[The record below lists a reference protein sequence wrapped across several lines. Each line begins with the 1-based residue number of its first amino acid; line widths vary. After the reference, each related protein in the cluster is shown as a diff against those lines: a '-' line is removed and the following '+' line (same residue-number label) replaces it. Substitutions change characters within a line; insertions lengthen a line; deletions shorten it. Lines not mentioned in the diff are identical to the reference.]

1 MNILDQEILLDL
13 FHRYYL
19 FFASCVF
26 LLAFIL
32 TWYFTPKVLWVSREK
47 NMMKEVNERSSHST
61 AIPPFGGV
69 AFFLVLVLIISVLQA
84 LRTSPTGNHLIIGLT
99 FLFMAGLKDDLVI
112 SSAKLKFVSQ
122 LFAAGF
128 IIFSPEL
135 QLTSLHGF
143 LGIFEIPIVL
153 GYLFKVLIVVAL
165 INAYNLIDGIDGLAG
180 ISGIVISITY
190 ALVFYATGHPYFV
203 LLSLTVAGILAAFL
217 RFNFSRGRRKM
228 FMGDGGSLVIGFM
241 IAFLSLK
248 VLVMKPYEPLM
259 QEGFIPE
266 NRLLFTLAVLFIP
279 IFDTLRVI
287 VIRLLN
293 GKTPFEA
300 DRNHMHHVLIDNG
313 LSHKKASLVLGGL
326 NLSVIIIYMML
337 SRDLKSVGMSLAML
351 GIILAVA
358 LAFNALKR
366 KAIKRR
372 KPANLFMEVK
382 EDSRPNKMN
391 MSPKYQE

>member
-1 MNILDQEILLDL
+1 MNILDQDILLDL

-19 FFASCVF
+19 FFAGCVF
-26 LLAFIL
+26 LLAFVL

-47 NMMKEVNERSSHST
+47 NMMKEINDRSSHST

-69 AFFLVLVLIISVLQA
+69 AFFLVLVLVISVLQA

-122 LFAAGF
+122 LFVAGF

-143 LGIFEIPIVL
+143 WGIFEIPMVL
-153 GYLFKVLIVVAL
+153 GYAFKVLIVVAL

-180 ISGIVISITY
+180 ILGIVISLTY
-190 ALVFYATGHPYFV
+190 AMVFYATGHPYFV
-203 LLSLTVAGILAAFL
+203 LLSLTVAGLLSAFL

-248 VLVMKPYEPLM
+248 ILVMQPYEPLM
-259 QEGFIPE
+259 KEGFVPE
-266 NRLLFTLAVLFIP
+266 NRLLFALAVLFIP

-287 VIRLLN
+287 CIRLKN

-300 DRNHMHHVLIDNG
+300 DRNHMHHVLLDNG
-313 LSHKKASLVLGGL
+313 LSHKKASFVLGGL
-326 NLSVIIIYMML
+326 NLAVIIIYMML
-337 SRDLKSVGMSLAML
+337 SRDLKSIGMSLAML
-351 GIILAVA
+351 AIFAVVA
-358 LAFNALKR
+358 IAFAGLKR
-366 KAIKRR
+366 KSQQRTILYGRPKGIKVERR
-372 KPANLFMEVK
+372 QQREAVWNE
-382 EDSRPNKMN
+382 E
-391 MSPKYQE
+391 

>member
-1 MNILDQEILLDL
+1 MNILDQEVLLDL

-19 FFASCVF
+19 FFAGFVF
-26 LLAFIL
+26 LLAFVL

-47 NMMKEVNERSSHST
+47 DLMKEVNARSSHKM

-69 AFFLVLVLIISVLQA
+69 AFFLVLVLIISLLQA

-112 SSAKLKFVSQ
+112 SSARLKFISQ

-143 LGIFEIPIVL
+143 LGVFEIPILL
-153 GYLFKVLIVVAL
+153 GYAFKVLIVVAL

-180 ISGIVISITY
+180 IVGIVISLTY
-190 ALVFYATGHPYFV
+190 ALVFYSTGHPYFV
-203 LLSLTVAGILAAFL
+203 LLSLCTAGILSAFL
-217 RFNFSRGRRKM
+217 RFNFSRGRKKI
-228 FMGDGGSLVIGFM
+228 FMGDGGSLVMGFM

-248 VLVMKPYEPLM
+248 LLVMKPYQPLVR
-259 QEGFIPE
+259 EGYTPE
-266 NRLLFTLAVLFIP
+266 NTLLFALAVLFLP

-287 VIRLLN
+287 LIRLKN

-300 DRNHMHHVLIDNG
+300 DRNHMHHVLLDNG
-313 LSHKKASLVLGGL
+313 LSHKKASFVLGGL
-326 NLSVIIIYMML
+326 NLAVIVLFIML
-337 SRDLKSVGMSLAML
+337 SRDLKSGGMSLAML
-351 GIILAVA
+351 GVFVIVA
-358 LAFNALKR
+358 IAFEALR
-366 KAIKRR
+366 KKALRR
-372 KPANLFMEVK
+372 SLRENPK
-382 EDSRPNKMN
+382 EAKQSRKDKVAMAG
-391 MSPKYQE
+391 E

>member
-1 MNILDQEILLDL
+1 MNILDQEVLVDL

-19 FFASCVF
+19 FFAGSVF
-26 LLAFIL
+26 LLSFVL

-47 NMMKEVNERSSHST
+47 ALMKKVNERSSHDT
-61 AIPPFGGV
+61 EIPPFGGV
-69 AFFLVLVLIISVLQA
+69 SFFLVLVLVISVLQA

-112 SSAKLKFVSQ
+112 SSARLKFVSQ

-143 LGIFEIPIVL
+143 LGIFVIPGVL
-153 GYLFKVLIVVAL
+153 GYVLKGLIVVAL

-180 ISGIVISITY
+180 ITGVVISLTY
-190 ALVFYATGHPYFV
+190 AMVFYATGHPYFV
-203 LLSLTVAGILAAFL
+203 LISLTVVGILSAFL

-228 FMGDGGSLVIGFM
+228 FMGDGGSLVIGFL

-248 VLVMKPYEPLM
+248 ILVMQPYEPLM
-259 QEGFIPE
+259 REGFVPE

-287 VIRLLN
+287 IIRLKD

-300 DRNHMHHVLIDNG
+300 DRNHMHHVLLDNG
-313 LSHKKASLVLGGL
+313 LSHKKASFVLGGL
-326 NLSVIIIYMML
+326 NLAVIFIYMML
-337 SRDLKSVGMSLAML
+337 SRDLKSIEMSLAM
-351 GIILAVA
+351 IAIFVVVA
-358 LAFNALKR
+358 IAFAGLKR
-366 KAIKRR
+366 KSQQRAMLSGRPRGIRVNREKR
-372 KPANLFMEVK
+372 EVVK
-382 EDSRPNKMN
+382 S
-391 MSPKYQE
+391 